1 MCYFGYCVK
10 FQHFIIK
17 CMSITVLS
25 EKLVFLLL
33 FWLQNKK
40 NKTMS
45 PFDLFFFCRVVNWA
59 LFFCRDCKLSRV
71 LLVRI
76 AGMVFS
82 GTLRYRTMK
91 YIRLMG
97 DILNFFR
104 QLTGSANLFTIPF
117 KYSLPNKESLT
128 FWALYE
134 ISHKF
139 LVSFLKLLVFG

>member
-1 MCYFGYCVK
+1 MHVNNCLIWKVGLSFNK
-10 FQHFIIK
+10 FCQKDLF
-17 CMSITVLS
+17 
-25 EKLVFLLL
+25 FLL
-33 FWLQNKK
+33 FWVQNKK
-40 NKTMS
+40 KLILCPLLTC
-45 PFDLFFFCRVVNWA
+45 FFCRDCELSLV
-59 LFFCRDCKLSRV
+59 FCRDCKLSRV

-82 GTLRYRTMK
+82 WTLTYRTMK